1 MVFAQSGI
9 ASEHNRVDFSLYFFS
24 GLIYEYYILGIVTIL
39 LYSRQTLRFLGI
51 NALIYNN
58 NKKSQKNSQRRC
70 YYAKIITAAVQKAWS
85 TKKMLQIGVQTS
97 IFIFLQIAPILYLKK
112 ILDQLFDT
120 KIVFRMKITS
130 YINIQGHVESLMLIV
145 HWGKKLISQR

>member
-1 MVFAQSGI
+1 
-9 ASEHNRVDFSLYFFS
+9 
-24 GLIYEYYILGIVTIL
+24 
-39 LYSRQTLRFLGI
+39 
-51 NALIYNN
+51 
-58 NKKSQKNSQRRC
+58 
-70 YYAKIITAAVQKAWS
+70 
-85 TKKMLQIGVQTS
+85 MLQIGVQTS

-130 YINIQGHVESLMLIV
+130 YINIYIYGHVESLMLIV